1 MNVMALLRA
10 ALQAAVLFGAGLV
23 IPVIGQ
29 AATFFTPVPVIL
41 VALRHG
47 FREALAAL
55 ALAAVLVT
63 SLAGWH
69 AGVVLLLGF
78 GLMAIGIAYGMRTG
92 MKTEQ
97 SVLLGGL
104 LPVAAALVPLAYYA
118 MHASGRLLEPAEKYL
133 QQGIQDAVVI
143 YRAAGMKDMVE
154 AVNAIS
160 DRFVY
165 YFVRLL
171 PGITVTLSL
180 AQAASCL
187 GFARALL
194 LRTPGPSGPAAA
206 GTGLTGWHAPDLW
219 VWGLIAALALSAV
232 PQELVKYAGIN
243 LAIIFFLVYTAQGMV
258 VVEFY
263 FRKAGFGPMVR
274 GFLHAVILALP
285 SIMFL
290 PPLGVVDVWA
300 DFRKVRNP
308 GQGTGDELK

>member
-1 MNVMALLRA
+1 MNIMTVLRA
-10 ALQAAVLFGAGLV
+10 ALQAAILFGARLV
-23 IPVIGQ
+23 IPVIGD

-55 ALAAVLVT
+55 VLAAVLVT

-69 AGVVLLLGF
+69 AGVFLLFGF
-78 GLMAIGIAYGMRTG
+78 GLMALGIAYGMRKG

-118 MHASGRLLEPAEKYL
+118 MHASGGLLEPAEKYL
-133 QQGIQDAVVI
+133 QQSIQEAVEL
-143 YRAAGMKDMVE
+143 YRAAGMKDTVE

-160 DRFVY
+160 DRFIY

-171 PGITVTLSL
+171 PGIIITLSL

-187 GFARALL
+187 GIARAFLA
-194 LRTPGPSGPAAA
+194 RRPGASAPDAA
-206 GTGLTGWHAPDLW
+206 GQSLAAWHAPDSW
-219 VWGLIAALALSAV
+219 VWPLIAALGLSAF
-232 PQELVKYAGIN
+232 PQETVKFSGIN
-243 LAIIFFLVYTAQGMV
+243 AAIILLLAYTAQGMA
-258 VVEFY
+258 VVESF
-263 FRKAGFGPMVR
+263 FRRAGFGPLVR

-290 PPLGVVDVWA
+290 PPLGVVDIWA
-300 DFRKVRNP
+300 DFRKVRTP
-308 GQGTGDELK
+308 GQGEKSL